1 MIYAMN
7 NTYSILIA
15 DRNRHIRDFLRREM
29 LAAGYHP
36 ELAKDGR
43 EVLKWIRSGE
53 IFDLIILDPDLPD
66 AGEIKILKTLQ
77 DQIPTLPIVI
87 HTFLSD
93 FTQLPA
99 VVRPLAMVV
108 KNGDSIDNLKK
119 VIAQTLEASRPKRSK
134 HLISRRVHGNNRKD
148 ES

>member
-1 MIYAMN
+1 MIDVMN

-15 DRNRHIRDFLRREM
+15 DRNRHVRDFLKREM
-29 LAAGYHP
+29 SAAGYHP
-36 ELAKDGR
+36 QLAKDGR

-53 IFDLIILDPDLPD
+53 LFDLIILDPDLPD

-77 DQIPTLPIVI
+77 DQMPALPVVI
-87 HTFLSD
+87 HTFHSD
-93 FTQLPA
+93 YIQLPA
-99 VVRPLAMVV
+99 VIRPLALVV

-119 VIAQTLEASRPKRSK
+119 VVAQILETSRAKRSK
-134 HLISRRVHGNNRKD
+134 NLIFRRPKVNERRN